1 MSNMSN
7 MNKTKK
13 KFLIASTGGSGSGY
27 LLRLLYHL
35 ADVEAEVHWVATDNF
50 SLVMQSEFDTDF
62 SSAKDDE
69 IIDNVYRLFNSTP
82 VETSLKIKVFSPDD
96 LGAPP
101 ASGSA
106 NYDGMCILPCSMKTL
121 GAVASGLASNL
132 IERSADVSLKERRK
146 LILAVRETPYNLVH
160 IENMKRATL
169 AGATI
174 MPASPG
180 FYHKP
185 KTIEDI
191 YDFLV
196 DRIFIHL
203 GIDKRIIAPWGEST

>member
-1 MSNMSN
+1 MSEA
-7 MNKTKK
+7 KK

-27 LLRLLYHL
+27 LLRILYHL
-35 ADVEAEVHWVATDNF
+35 ADVDAEVHWVATDNF
-50 SLVMQSEFDTDF
+50 HLVMQSEYDTDF
-62 SSAKDDE
+62 SSVKEDE
-69 IIDNVYRLFNSTP
+69 IIDNVYRLFASPP
-82 VETSLKIKVFSPDD
+82 VEVSLKIKVFSPHD

-106 NYDGMCILPCSMKTL
+106 RYDGMLILPCSMKTL
-121 GAVASGLASNL
+121 GAVASGLGSNL

-146 LILAVRETPYNLVH
+146 LILAVRESPYNLVH

-203 GIDKRIIAPWGEST
+203 GIDKRIISPWGE